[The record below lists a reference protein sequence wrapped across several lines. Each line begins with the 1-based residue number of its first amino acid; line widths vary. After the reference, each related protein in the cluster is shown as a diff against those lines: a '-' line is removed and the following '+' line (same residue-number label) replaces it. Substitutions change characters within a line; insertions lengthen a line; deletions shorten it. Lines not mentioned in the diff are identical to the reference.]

1 MVPPLSSPAV
11 PSPAAERAAIV
22 QRLLAELG
30 GAPPSEEGFRRLI
43 ELYHHPVHRFFA
55 RRGFPPEDCLD
66 LTQETFLG
74 IYTGI
79 RSFRGEAGFDT
90 WVFTIAANACRKRHR
105 FRSAGK
111 RAAQEVSI
119 ETEPDEEPLALVA
132 PAPAPSEE
140 VLDRE
145 RGRLLREAIERMP
158 EQMRKCLV
166 LRVYQDLRYR
176 EIAAAL
182 RLSTE
187 TVKAHL
193 AHARRRLQAELGDYF
208 RDAMGGAGEDES

>member
-1 MVPPLSSPAV
+1 MSSPAV
-11 PSPAAERAAIV
+11 PSPTAERAAIV

-30 GAPPSEEGFRRLI
+30 GSLPSEEGFRRLI
-43 ELYHHPVHRFFA
+43 ALYYNPVHRFFA

-90 WVFTIAANACRKRHR
+90 WVFKIAANACRKRHR
-105 FRSAGK
+105 FRTAGK

-119 ETEPDEEPLALVA
+119 EVEPGEEPPVLVA
-132 PAPAPSEE
+132 PTPGPREE

-145 RGRLLREAIERMP
+145 RGRLLREAVERMP
-158 EQMRKCLV
+158 DQMRKCLV
-166 LRVYQDLRYR
+166 LRVYHDLRYR

-182 RLSTE
+182 RLSPD

-208 RDAMGGAGEDES
+208 RDTVGGGGEDET